1 MKNLRKNLMKYLVMG
16 ACFLGSMGAV
26 EGAIDGAIEGAIDGA
41 IEGAIEG
48 AIDGAIEGAIEGAF
62 DSLRLHDKAE
72 VALLNNPGYMGL
84 TQAVTVMGVTN
95 FTGLFRTTAK
105 YQTNVFINY
114 EIARRPS
121 LSWQFGYKG
130 IQRTMDN
137 VDFEDYDTY
146 VFVPGTGWGN
156 SLNYEPYGTMD
167 IGYQEFTVGVKNY
180 LQSAGST
187 APFGG
192 YLVANLHYGLASSSA
207 NDLTWYDDYSGQTL
221 PSVGTSG
228 VSGSLV
234 SMSYGFGF
242 RNVILD
248 QVGLVFEMT
257 SGLTMLNSGG
267 FSVYTLDNYTDSYH
281 GVDQADVMRRV
292 MLREFHKS
300 QWLQI
305 KLGLGY
311 LF

>member
-1 MKNLRKNLMKYLVMG
+1 MKNLRINLMKCLVVG
-16 ACFLGSMGAV
+16 ACFLGSVEAV
-26 EGAIDGAIEGAIDGA
+26 DGSADRFVAGVVNEAID
-41 IEGAIEG
+41 
-48 AIDGAIEGAIEGAF
+48 
-62 DSLRLHDKAE
+62 SVRLQDKAE
-72 VALLNNPGYMGL
+72 LALLNNPGYMGL

-95 FTGLFRTTAK
+95 FTGLFRTPAK

-121 LSWQFGYKG
+121 LSWQFGFKS

-137 VDFEDYDTY
+137 ADFSDYGTY
-146 VFVPGTGWGN
+146 VFVPSSGWGN
-156 SLNYEPYGTMD
+156 SLNYKPYGTMD

-180 LQSAGST
+180 LQTAGST

-207 NDLTWYDDYSGQTL
+207 NNLTWSDYYSGQTL
-221 PSVGTSG
+221 PSVGTAG

-234 SMSYGFGF
+234 SISYGFGF
-242 RNVILD
+242 RNVLFD

-267 FSVYTLDNYTDSYH
+267 FSVYYPLDNYIYH

-300 QWLQI
+300 QWLQF
-305 KLGLGY
+305 KLGVGY

>member
-1 MKNLRKNLMKYLVMG
+1 MKNFRRNLMRCLVLV
-16 ACFLGSMGAV
+16 ACFLGLTGDVYGS
-26 EGAIDGAIEGAIDGA
+26 IDGSIDSPIDRSIDGS
-41 IEGAIEG
+41 I
-48 AIDGAIEGAIEGAF
+48 
-62 DSLRLHDKAE
+62 DSLSGEGKAQ
-72 VALLNNPGYMGL
+72 VMLLNNPGYMGL
-84 TQAVTVMGVTN
+84 TRAVTVMGVTN
-95 FTGLFRTTAK
+95 FTGLFRTPMK

-114 EIARRPS
+114 EIARKPS

-130 IQRTMDN
+130 IQRTMDD
-137 VDFEDYDTY
+137 VDFEDYGTY
-146 VFVPGTGWGN
+146 VLVESTGWGN
-156 SLNYEPYGTMD
+156 DLNYKPSGTMD

-192 YLVANLHYGLASSSA
+192 YLVANMHYGLAKSSS
-207 NDLTWYDDYSGQTL
+207 NTLTWDDYYSGQRL
-221 PSVGTSG
+221 ASVSSSG

-248 QVGLVFEMT
+248 QVGVVFEMT
-257 SGLTMLNSGG
+257 SGLTLLNSGG
-267 FSVYTLDNYTDSYH
+267 FSVYTLDGYSGQFH
-281 GVDQADVMRRV
+281 GVNQADVMRRV

-300 QWLQI
+300 QWLQF
-305 KLGLGY
+305 KLGVGY

>member
-1 MKNLRKNLMKYLVMG
+1 VE
-16 ACFLGSMGAV
+16 AVDGSADRFVDGV
-26 EGAIDGAIEGAIDGA
+26 VNEAID
-41 IEGAIEG
+41 
-48 AIDGAIEGAIEGAF
+48 
-62 DSLRLHDKAE
+62 SVRLQDKAE
-72 VALLNNPGYMGL
+72 LALLNNPGYMGL

-95 FTGLFRTTAK
+95 FTGLFRMTAK

-114 EIARRPS
+114 ENARRPS
-121 LSWQFGYKG
+121 LSWQFGYKS

-137 VDFEDYDTY
+137 VDFDDYDTY
-146 VFVPGTGWGN
+146 VFVPSSGWGN
-156 SLNYEPYGTMD
+156 SLNYKPYGTMD

-180 LQSAGST
+180 LQTAGST

-207 NDLTWYDDYSGQTL
+207 NNLTWSDYYSGQTL
-221 PSVGTSG
+221 PTVGTAG

-248 QVGLVFEMT
+248 QVGVVFEMT

-267 FSVYTLDNYTDSYH
+267 FSVYTLDNYTGNYH
-281 GVDQADVMRRV
+281 GVNQADVMRRV

-300 QWLQI
+300 QWLQF
-305 KLGLGY
+305 KLGVGY

>member
-1 MKNLRKNLMKYLVMG
+1 
-16 ACFLGSMGAV
+16 
-26 EGAIDGAIEGAIDGA
+26 
-41 IEGAIEG
+41 
-48 AIDGAIEGAIEGAF
+48 
-62 DSLRLHDKAE
+62 
-72 VALLNNPGYMGL
+72 MGL

-95 FTGLFRTTAK
+95 FTGLFRTPAK

-121 LSWQFGYKG
+121 MSWQFGYKS

-137 VDFEDYDTY
+137 VDFEDYGTY
-146 VFVPGTGWGN
+146 VYAPGWG
-156 SLNYEPYGTMD
+156 SSFNYNPRGTMD

-207 NDLTWYDDYSGQTL
+207 NNLTWSDYYSGRTL
-221 PSVGTSG
+221 PTVGTAG

-267 FSVYTLDNYTDSYH
+267 FSVYTLDNYTGSYH

>member
-1 MKNLRKNLMKYLVMG
+1 MKCLVVG
-16 ACFLGSMGAV
+16 ACFLGSVEAV
-26 EGAIDGAIEGAIDGA
+26 DGSADRFVDGVVNEVID
-41 IEGAIEG
+41 
-48 AIDGAIEGAIEGAF
+48 
-62 DSLRLHDKAE
+62 SVRLQDKAE
-72 VALLNNPGYMGL
+72 LALLNNPGYMGL

-95 FTGLFRTTAK
+95 FTGLFRTPAK

-121 LSWQFGYKG
+121 LSWQFGFKS

-137 VDFEDYDTY
+137 ADFSDYGTY
-146 VFVPGTGWGN
+146 VFAPSSGWGN
-156 SLNYEPYGTMD
+156 SLNYKPYGTMD
-167 IGYQEFTVGVKNY
+167 IGYQEFTVGAKNY
-180 LQSAGST
+180 LQSTGST

-192 YLVANLHYGLASSSA
+192 YLVVNLHYGLASSSA
-207 NDLTWYDDYSGQTL
+207 NNLTWSDYYSGQTL
-221 PSVGTSG
+221 PSVGTAG

-242 RNVILD
+242 RNVLFD
-248 QVGLVFEMT
+248 QVGVVFEMT

-267 FSVYTLDNYTDSYH
+267 FSVYTLDNYTGNYH

-300 QWLQI
+300 QWLQF
-305 KLGLGY
+305 KLGVGY

>member
-1 MKNLRKNLMKYLVMG
+1 MKNLRINLMKCLVVG
-16 ACFLGSMGAV
+16 ACFLGSVEAV
-26 EGAIDGAIEGAIDGA
+26 DGSADRFVDGVVNEVID
-41 IEGAIEG
+41 
-48 AIDGAIEGAIEGAF
+48 
-62 DSLRLHDKAE
+62 SVRLQDKAE
-72 VALLNNPGYMGL
+72 LALLNNPGYMGL

-95 FTGLFRTTAK
+95 FTGLFRTPAK

-121 LSWQFGYKG
+121 LSWQFGFKS

-137 VDFEDYDTY
+137 ADFSDYGTY
-146 VFVPGTGWGN
+146 VFAPSSGWGN
-156 SLNYEPYGTMD
+156 SLNYKPYGTMD
-167 IGYQEFTVGVKNY
+167 IGYQEFTVGAKNY
-180 LQSAGST
+180 LQSTGST

-192 YLVANLHYGLASSSA
+192 YLVVNLHYGLASSSA
-207 NDLTWYDDYSGQTL
+207 NNLTWSDYYSGKTL
-221 PSVGTSG
+221 PSVGTAG

-242 RNVILD
+242 RNVLFD
-248 QVGLVFEMT
+248 QVGVVFEMT

-267 FSVYTLDNYTDSYH
+267 FSVYTLDNYTGNYH
-281 GVDQADVMRRV
+281 GVNQADVMRRV

-300 QWLQI
+300 QWLQF
-305 KLGLGY
+305 KLGVGY

>member
-1 MKNLRKNLMKYLVMG
+1 MKNLRINLMKCLVVG
-16 ACFLGSMGAV
+16 ACFLGSVEAV
-26 EGAIDGAIEGAIDGA
+26 DGSADRFVDGVVNEVID
-41 IEGAIEG
+41 
-48 AIDGAIEGAIEGAF
+48 
-62 DSLRLHDKAE
+62 SVRLQDKAE
-72 VALLNNPGYMGL
+72 LALLNNPGYMGL

-95 FTGLFRTTAK
+95 FTGLFRTPAK

-121 LSWQFGYKG
+121 LSWQFGFKS

-137 VDFEDYDTY
+137 ADFSDYGTY
-146 VFVPGTGWGN
+146 VFAPSSGWGN
-156 SLNYEPYGTMD
+156 SLNYKPYGTMD
-167 IGYQEFTVGVKNY
+167 IGYQEFTVGAKNY
-180 LQSAGST
+180 LQSTGST

-192 YLVANLHYGLASSSA
+192 YLVVNLHYGLASSSA
-207 NDLTWYDDYSGQTL
+207 NNLTWSDYYSGQTL
-221 PSVGTSG
+221 PSVGTAG

-242 RNVILD
+242 RNVLFD
-248 QVGLVFEMT
+248 QVGVVFEMT

-267 FSVYTLDNYTDSYH
+267 FSVYTLDNYTGNYH

-300 QWLQI
+300 QWLQF
-305 KLGLGY
+305 KLGVGY

>member
-1 MKNLRKNLMKYLVMG
+1 MGEINMKNLRINLMKCLVVG
-16 ACFLGSMGAV
+16 ACFLGSVEAV
-26 EGAIDGAIEGAIDGA
+26 DGSADRFVDGVVNEAID
-41 IEGAIEG
+41 
-48 AIDGAIEGAIEGAF
+48 
-62 DSLRLHDKAE
+62 SVRLQDKAE
-72 VALLNNPGYMGL
+72 LALLNNPGYMGL

-95 FTGLFRTTAK
+95 FTGLFRTPAK

-121 LSWQFGYKG
+121 LSWQFGFKS

-137 VDFEDYDTY
+137 ADFSDYGTY
-146 VFVPGTGWGN
+146 VFAPSSGWGN
-156 SLNYEPYGTMD
+156 SLNYKPYGTMD
-167 IGYQEFTVGVKNY
+167 IGYQEFTVGAKNY
-180 LQSAGST
+180 LQSTGST

-192 YLVANLHYGLASSSA
+192 YLVVNLHYGLASSSA
-207 NDLTWYDDYSGQTL
+207 NNLTWSDYYSGQTL
-221 PSVGTSG
+221 PSVGTAG

-242 RNVILD
+242 RNVLFD
-248 QVGLVFEMT
+248 QVGVVFEMT

-267 FSVYTLDNYTDSYH
+267 FSVYTLDNYTGNYH
-281 GVDQADVMRRV
+281 GVNQADVMRRV

-300 QWLQI
+300 QWLQF
-305 KLGLGY
+305 KLGVGY

>member
-1 MKNLRKNLMKYLVMG
+1 MKNLRINLMKCLVVG
-16 ACFLGSMGAV
+16 GCFLGSVEAV
-26 EGAIDGAIEGAIDGA
+26 DGSADRFVDGVVNEVID
-41 IEGAIEG
+41 
-48 AIDGAIEGAIEGAF
+48 
-62 DSLRLHDKAE
+62 SVRLQDKAE
-72 VALLNNPGYMGL
+72 LALLNNPGYMGL

-95 FTGLFRTTAK
+95 FTGLFRTPAK

-121 LSWQFGYKG
+121 LSWQFGFKS

-137 VDFEDYDTY
+137 ADFSDYGTY
-146 VFVPGTGWGN
+146 VFAPSSGWGN
-156 SLNYEPYGTMD
+156 SLNYKPYGTMD
-167 IGYQEFTVGVKNY
+167 IGYQEFTVGAKNY
-180 LQSAGST
+180 LQSTGST

-207 NDLTWYDDYSGQTL
+207 NNLTWSDYYSGQTL
-221 PSVGTSG
+221 PSVGTAG

-242 RNVILD
+242 RNVLFD
-248 QVGLVFEMT
+248 QVGVVFEMT

-267 FSVYTLDNYTDSYH
+267 FSVYTLDNYTGNYH
-281 GVDQADVMRRV
+281 GVNQADVMRRV

-300 QWLQI
+300 QWLQF
-305 KLGLGY
+305 KLGVGY

>member
-1 MKNLRKNLMKYLVMG
+1 MGEINMKNLRINLMKCLVVG
-16 ACFLGSMGAV
+16 ACFLGSVEAV
-26 EGAIDGAIEGAIDGA
+26 DGSADRFVDGVVNEVID
-41 IEGAIEG
+41 
-48 AIDGAIEGAIEGAF
+48 
-62 DSLRLHDKAE
+62 SVRLQDKAE
-72 VALLNNPGYMGL
+72 LALLNNPGYMGL

-95 FTGLFRTTAK
+95 FTGLFRTPAK

-121 LSWQFGYKG
+121 LSWQFGFKS

-137 VDFEDYDTY
+137 ADFSDYGTY
-146 VFVPGTGWGN
+146 VFAPSSGWGN
-156 SLNYEPYGTMD
+156 SLNYKPYGTMD
-167 IGYQEFTVGVKNY
+167 IGYQEFTVGAKNY
-180 LQSAGST
+180 LQSTGST

-207 NDLTWYDDYSGQTL
+207 NNLTWSDYYSGQTL
-221 PSVGTSG
+221 PSVGTAG

-242 RNVILD
+242 RNVLFD
-248 QVGLVFEMT
+248 QVGVVFEMT

-267 FSVYTLDNYTDSYH
+267 FSVYTLDNYTGNYH
-281 GVDQADVMRRV
+281 GVNQADVMRRV

-300 QWLQI
+300 QWLQF
-305 KLGLGY
+305 KLGVGY

>member
-1 MKNLRKNLMKYLVMG
+1 MKHLRKNLMKYLIVG

-26 EGAIDGAIEGAIDGA
+26 DGAIAGTHDGA
-41 IEGAIEG
+41 ITGTL
-48 AIDGAIEGAIEGAF
+48 DGEIVGTV
-62 DSLRLHDKAE
+62 DSLRLQDKAE
-72 VALLNNPGYMGL
+72 VAQLNNPGYMGL

-95 FTGLFRTTAK
+95 FTGLFRMTAK

-121 LSWQFGYKG
+121 LSWQFGYKS

-137 VDFEDYDTY
+137 VDFEDYGTY
-146 VFVPGTGWGN
+146 VYAPGWG
-156 SLNYEPYGTMD
+156 SGFNYNPRGTMD

-207 NDLTWYDDYSGQTL
+207 NNLTWSDYYSGRTL
-221 PSVGTSG
+221 PTVGTAG

-267 FSVYTLDNYTDSYH
+267 FSVYTLDNYTGSYH

>member
-1 MKNLRKNLMKYLVMG
+1 MKNLRINLMKCLVVG
-16 ACFLGSMGAV
+16 ACFLGSVEAV
-26 EGAIDGAIEGAIDGA
+26 DGSADRFVDGVVNEAID
-41 IEGAIEG
+41 
-48 AIDGAIEGAIEGAF
+48 
-62 DSLRLHDKAE
+62 SVRLQDKAE
-72 VALLNNPGYMGL
+72 LALLNNPGYMGL

-95 FTGLFRTTAK
+95 FTGLFRTPAK

-121 LSWQFGYKG
+121 LSWQFGFKS

-137 VDFEDYDTY
+137 ADFSDYGTY
-146 VFVPGTGWGN
+146 VFVPSSGWGN
-156 SLNYEPYGTMD
+156 SLNYKPYGTMD

-180 LQSAGST
+180 LQTAGST

-207 NDLTWYDDYSGQTL
+207 NNLTWSDYYSGQTL
-221 PSVGTSG
+221 PSVGTAG

-242 RNVILD
+242 RNVIFD

-267 FSVYTLDNYTDSYH
+267 FSVYTLDNYTGNYH

-300 QWLQI
+300 QWLQF
-305 KLGLGY
+305 KLGVGY

>member
-1 MKNLRKNLMKYLVMG
+1 MKCLVVG
-16 ACFLGSMGAV
+16 ACFLGSVEAV
-26 EGAIDGAIEGAIDGA
+26 DGSADRFVDGVVNEVID
-41 IEGAIEG
+41 
-48 AIDGAIEGAIEGAF
+48 
-62 DSLRLHDKAE
+62 SVRLQDKAE
-72 VALLNNPGYMGL
+72 LALLNNPGYMGL

-95 FTGLFRTTAK
+95 FTGLFVTPAK
-105 YQTNVFINY
+105 YQTTVFVNY

-121 LSWQFGYKG
+121 LSWQFGFKS

-137 VDFEDYDTY
+137 ADFSDYGTY
-146 VFVPGTGWGN
+146 VFAPSSGWGN
-156 SLNYEPYGTMD
+156 SLNYKPYGTMD
-167 IGYQEFTVGVKNY
+167 IGYQEFTVGAKNY
-180 LQSAGST
+180 LQSTGST

-207 NDLTWYDDYSGQTL
+207 NNLTWSDYYSGKTL
-221 PSVGTSG
+221 PSVGTAG

-242 RNVILD
+242 RNVLFD
-248 QVGLVFEMT
+248 QVGVVFEMT

-267 FSVYTLDNYTDSYH
+267 FSVYTLDNYTGNYH
-281 GVDQADVMRRV
+281 GVNQADVMRRV

-300 QWLQI
+300 QWLQF
-305 KLGLGY
+305 KLGVGY

>member
-1 MKNLRKNLMKYLVMG
+1 MGEINMKNLRINLMKCLVVG
-16 ACFLGSMGAV
+16 ACFLGSVEAV
-26 EGAIDGAIEGAIDGA
+26 DGSADRFVDGVVNEVID
-41 IEGAIEG
+41 
-48 AIDGAIEGAIEGAF
+48 
-62 DSLRLHDKAE
+62 SVRLQDKAE
-72 VALLNNPGYMGL
+72 LALLNNPGYMGL

-95 FTGLFRTTAK
+95 FTGLFRTPAK

-121 LSWQFGYKG
+121 LSWQFGFKS

-137 VDFEDYDTY
+137 ADFSDYGTY
-146 VFVPGTGWGN
+146 VFAPSSGWGN
-156 SLNYEPYGTMD
+156 SLNYKPYGTMD
-167 IGYQEFTVGVKNY
+167 IGYQEFTVGAKNY
-180 LQSAGST
+180 LQSTGST

-192 YLVANLHYGLASSSA
+192 YLVVNLHYGLASSSA
-207 NDLTWYDDYSGQTL
+207 NNLTWSDYYSGQTL
-221 PSVGTSG
+221 PSVGTAG

-242 RNVILD
+242 RNVLFD
-248 QVGLVFEMT
+248 QVGVVFEMT

-267 FSVYTLDNYTDSYH
+267 FSVYTLDNYTGNYH

-300 QWLQI
+300 QWLQF
-305 KLGLGY
+305 KLGVGY

>member
-1 MKNLRKNLMKYLVMG
+1 MKCLVVG
-16 ACFLGSMGAV
+16 ACFLGSVEAV
-26 EGAIDGAIEGAIDGA
+26 DGSADRFVDGVVNEVID
-41 IEGAIEG
+41 
-48 AIDGAIEGAIEGAF
+48 
-62 DSLRLHDKAE
+62 SVRLQDKAE
-72 VALLNNPGYMGL
+72 LALLNNPGYMGL

-95 FTGLFRTTAK
+95 FTGLFRMTAK

-121 LSWQFGYKG
+121 LSWQFGYKS

-137 VDFEDYDTY
+137 ADFSDYGTY
-146 VFVPGTGWGN
+146 VFAPSSGWGN
-156 SLNYEPYGTMD
+156 SLNYKPYGTMD

-180 LQSAGST
+180 LQSTGST

-192 YLVANLHYGLASSSA
+192 YLVVNLHYGLASSSA
-207 NDLTWYDDYSGQTL
+207 NNLTWSDYYSGQTL
-221 PSVGTSG
+221 PSVGTAG

-242 RNVILD
+242 RNVLFD
-248 QVGLVFEMT
+248 QVGVVFEMT

-267 FSVYTLDNYTDSYH
+267 FSVYTLDNYTGNYH
-281 GVDQADVMRRV
+281 GVNQADVMRRV

-300 QWLQI
+300 QWLQF
-305 KLGLGY
+305 KLGVGY

>member
-1 MKNLRKNLMKYLVMG
+1 MKNLRINLMKCLVVG
-16 ACFLGSMGAV
+16 ACFLGSVEAV
-26 EGAIDGAIEGAIDGA
+26 DGSADRFVDGVVNEVID
-41 IEGAIEG
+41 
-48 AIDGAIEGAIEGAF
+48 
-62 DSLRLHDKAE
+62 SVRLQDKAE
-72 VALLNNPGYMGL
+72 LALLNNPGYMGL

-95 FTGLFRTTAK
+95 FTGLFRTPAK

-121 LSWQFGYKG
+121 LSWQFGFKS

-137 VDFEDYDTY
+137 ADFSDYGTY
-146 VFVPGTGWGN
+146 VFAPSSGWGN
-156 SLNYEPYGTMD
+156 SLNYKPYGTMD
-167 IGYQEFTVGVKNY
+167 IGYQEFTVGAKNY
-180 LQSAGST
+180 LQSTGST

-192 YLVANLHYGLASSSA
+192 YWVANLHDGLASSSA
-207 NDLTWYDDYSGQTL
+207 NNLTWSDYYSGQTL
-221 PSVGTSG
+221 PSVGTAG

-242 RNVILD
+242 RNVLFD
-248 QVGLVFEMT
+248 QVGVVFEMT

-267 FSVYTLDNYTDSYH
+267 FSVYTLDNYTGNYH
-281 GVDQADVMRRV
+281 GVNQADVMRRV

-300 QWLQI
+300 QWLQF
-305 KLGLGY
+305 KLGVGY

>member
-1 MKNLRKNLMKYLVMG
+1 MKCLVVG
-16 ACFLGSMGAV
+16 ACFLGSVEAV
-26 EGAIDGAIEGAIDGA
+26 DGSADRFVDGVVNEAID
-41 IEGAIEG
+41 
-48 AIDGAIEGAIEGAF
+48 
-62 DSLRLHDKAE
+62 SVRLQDKAE
-72 VALLNNPGYMGL
+72 LALLNNPGYMGL

-95 FTGLFRTTAK
+95 FTGLFRTPAK

-121 LSWQFGYKG
+121 LSWQFGFKS

-137 VDFEDYDTY
+137 ADFSDYGTY
-146 VFVPGTGWGN
+146 VFAPSSGWGN
-156 SLNYEPYGTMD
+156 SLNYKPYGTMD
-167 IGYQEFTVGVKNY
+167 IGYQEFTVGAKNY
-180 LQSAGST
+180 LQSTGST

-207 NDLTWYDDYSGQTL
+207 NNLTWSDYYSGKTL
-221 PSVGTSG
+221 PSVGTAG

-242 RNVILD
+242 RNVLFD
-248 QVGLVFEMT
+248 QVGVVFEMT

-267 FSVYTLDNYTDSYH
+267 FSVYTLDNYTGNYH
-281 GVDQADVMRRV
+281 GVNQADVMRRV

-300 QWLQI
+300 QWLQF
-305 KLGLGY
+305 KLGVGY

>member
-1 MKNLRKNLMKYLVMG
+1 MKCLVVG
-16 ACFLGSMGAV
+16 ACFLGSVEAV
-26 EGAIDGAIEGAIDGA
+26 DGSADRFVDGVVNEAID
-41 IEGAIEG
+41 
-48 AIDGAIEGAIEGAF
+48 
-62 DSLRLHDKAE
+62 SVRLQDKAE
-72 VALLNNPGYMGL
+72 LALLNNPGYMGL

-95 FTGLFRTTAK
+95 FTGLFRTPAK

-121 LSWQFGYKG
+121 LSWQFGFKS

-137 VDFEDYDTY
+137 ADFSDYGTY
-146 VFVPGTGWGN
+146 VFAPSSGWGN
-156 SLNYEPYGTMD
+156 SLNYKPYGTMD
-167 IGYQEFTVGVKNY
+167 IGYQEFTVGAKNY
-180 LQSAGST
+180 LQSTGST

-207 NDLTWYDDYSGQTL
+207 NNLTWSDYYSGQTL
-221 PSVGTSG
+221 PSVGTAG

-242 RNVILD
+242 RNVLFD
-248 QVGLVFEMT
+248 QVGVVFEMT

-267 FSVYTLDNYTDSYH
+267 FSVYTLDNYTGNYH

-300 QWLQI
+300 QWLQF
-305 KLGLGY
+305 KLGVGY

>member
-1 MKNLRKNLMKYLVMG
+1 MKCLVVG
-16 ACFLGSMGAV
+16 ACFLGSVEAV
-26 EGAIDGAIEGAIDGA
+26 DGSADRFVDGVVNEAID
-41 IEGAIEG
+41 
-48 AIDGAIEGAIEGAF
+48 
-62 DSLRLHDKAE
+62 SVRLQDKAE
-72 VALLNNPGYMGL
+72 LALLNNPGYMGL

-95 FTGLFRTTAK
+95 FTGLFRTPAK

-121 LSWQFGYKG
+121 LSWQFGFKS

-137 VDFEDYDTY
+137 ADFSDYGTY
-146 VFVPGTGWGN
+146 VFAPSSGWGN
-156 SLNYEPYGTMD
+156 SLNYKPYGTMD
-167 IGYQEFTVGVKNY
+167 IGYQEFTVGAKNY
-180 LQSAGST
+180 LQSTGST

-207 NDLTWYDDYSGQTL
+207 NNLTWSDYYSGQTL
-221 PSVGTSG
+221 PSVGTAG

-242 RNVILD
+242 RNVLFD
-248 QVGLVFEMT
+248 QVGVVFEMT

-267 FSVYTLDNYTDSYH
+267 FSVYTLDNYTGNYH
-281 GVDQADVMRRV
+281 GVNQADVMRRV

-300 QWLQI
+300 QWLQF
-305 KLGLGY
+305 KLGVGY

>member
-1 MKNLRKNLMKYLVMG
+1 MGENNMKNLRKNLMKYLVVV

-26 EGAIDGAIEGAIDGA
+26 DAAVDGAITGTNDGA
-41 IEGAIEG
+41 VVGTV
-48 AIDGAIEGAIEGAF
+48 
-62 DSLRLHDKAE
+62 DSLRLQDKAE
-72 VALLNNPGYMGL
+72 VALLDNPGYMGL

-95 FTGLFRTTAK
+95 FTGLFRTPAK

-121 LSWQFGYKG
+121 MSWQFGYKS

-137 VDFEDYDTY
+137 VDFEDYGTY
-146 VFVPGTGWGN
+146 VYAPGWG
-156 SLNYEPYGTMD
+156 SSFNYNPRGTMD

-180 LQSAGST
+180 LQTAGST

-207 NDLTWYDDYSGQTL
+207 NNLTWSDYYSGRTL
-221 PSVGTSG
+221 PTVGTAG

-267 FSVYTLDNYTDSYH
+267 FSVYTLDNYTGSYH

>member
-1 MKNLRKNLMKYLVMG
+1 MGENNMKHLRKNLMKYLIVG

-26 EGAIDGAIEGAIDGA
+26 DAAVDGAITGTLDGE
-41 IEGAIEG
+41 IVGTV
-48 AIDGAIEGAIEGAF
+48 
-62 DSLRLHDKAE
+62 DSLRLQDKAE
-72 VALLNNPGYMGL
+72 VAQLNNPGYMGL

-95 FTGLFRTTAK
+95 FTGLFRMTAK

-121 LSWQFGYKG
+121 LSWQFGYKS

-137 VDFEDYDTY
+137 VDFRDYDTY
-146 VFVPGTGWGN
+146 VFVPSSGWGN
-156 SLNYEPYGTMD
+156 SLNYKPYGTMD

-207 NDLTWYDDYSGQTL
+207 NNLTWSDYSSGRTL
-221 PSVGTSG
+221 PTVGTAG

-267 FSVYTLDNYTDSYH
+267 FSVYTLDNYTGSYH

>member
-1 MKNLRKNLMKYLVMG
+1 MGENNMKNLRKNLMKYLVVV

-26 EGAIDGAIEGAIDGA
+26 DAAVDGAITGTNDGA
-41 IEGAIEG
+41 VVGTV
-48 AIDGAIEGAIEGAF
+48 
-62 DSLRLHDKAE
+62 DSLRLQDKAE
-72 VALLNNPGYMGL
+72 VALLDNPGYMGL

-95 FTGLFRTTAK
+95 FTGLFRTPAK

-121 LSWQFGYKG
+121 MSWQFGYKS

-137 VDFEDYDTY
+137 VDFEDYGTY
-146 VFVPGTGWGN
+146 VYAPGWG
-156 SLNYEPYGTMD
+156 SSFNYNPRGTMD

-180 LQSAGST
+180 LQTAGST

-207 NDLTWYDDYSGQTL
+207 NNLTWSDYSSGRTL
-221 PSVGTSG
+221 PTVGTAG

-267 FSVYTLDNYTDSYH
+267 FSVYTLDNYTGSYH

>member
-1 MKNLRKNLMKYLVMG
+1 MGGNNMKNLRKNLMKYLVVV

-26 EGAIDGAIEGAIDGA
+26 DGAITGTLDGE
-41 IEGAIEG
+41 IVGTL
-48 AIDGAIEGAIEGAF
+48 
-62 DSLRLHDKAE
+62 DSLRLQDKAE
-72 VALLNNPGYMGL
+72 VAQLNNPGYMGL

-95 FTGLFRTTAK
+95 FTGLFRTPAK

-121 LSWQFGYKG
+121 LSWQFGYKS

-137 VDFEDYDTY
+137 VDFDDYDTY
-146 VFVPGTGWGN
+146 VFVPSSGWGN
-156 SLNYEPYGTMD
+156 SLNYKPYGTMD

-180 LQSAGST
+180 LQTAGST

-207 NDLTWYDDYSGQTL
+207 NNLTWYDDYSGQTL

-267 FSVYTLDNYTDSYH
+267 FSVYYPLDNYSYH

-300 QWLQI
+300 QWLQF
-305 KLGLGY
+305 KLGVGY

>member
-1 MKNLRKNLMKYLVMG
+1 MKCLVVG
-16 ACFLGSMGAV
+16 ACFLGSVEAV
-26 EGAIDGAIEGAIDGA
+26 DGSADRFVDGVVNEAID
-41 IEGAIEG
+41 
-48 AIDGAIEGAIEGAF
+48 
-62 DSLRLHDKAE
+62 SVRLQDKAE
-72 VALLNNPGYMGL
+72 LALLNNPGYMGL

-95 FTGLFRTTAK
+95 FTGLFRTPVK

-121 LSWQFGYKG
+121 LSWQFGFKS

-137 VDFEDYDTY
+137 ADFSDYGTY
-146 VFVPGTGWGN
+146 VFAPSSGWGN
-156 SLNYEPYGTMD
+156 SLNYKPYGTMD
-167 IGYQEFTVGVKNY
+167 IGYQEFTVGAKNY
-180 LQSAGST
+180 LQSTGST

-207 NDLTWYDDYSGQTL
+207 NNLTWSDYYSGKTL
-221 PSVGTSG
+221 PSVGTAG

-242 RNVILD
+242 RNVLFD
-248 QVGLVFEMT
+248 QVGVVFEMT

-267 FSVYTLDNYTDSYH
+267 FSVYTLDNYTGNYH
-281 GVDQADVMRRV
+281 GVNQADVMRRV

-300 QWLQI
+300 QWLQF
-305 KLGLGY
+305 KLGVGY

>member
-1 MKNLRKNLMKYLVMG
+1 
-16 ACFLGSMGAV
+16 MGAV
-26 EGAIDGAIEGAIDGA
+26 DGAIDGAITGTLDGE
-41 IEGAIEG
+41 IVGTV
-48 AIDGAIEGAIEGAF
+48 
-62 DSLRLHDKAE
+62 DSLRLQDKTE
-72 VALLNNPGYMGL
+72 VALLDNPGYMGL

-95 FTGLFRTTAK
+95 FTGLFRTPAK

-121 LSWQFGYKG
+121 MSWQFGYKS

-137 VDFEDYDTY
+137 VDFEDYGTY
-146 VFVPGTGWGN
+146 VYAPGWGS
-156 SLNYEPYGTMD
+156 SLNYKPYGTMD

-207 NDLTWYDDYSGQTL
+207 NNLTWSDYYSGRTL
-221 PSVGTSG
+221 PTVGTAG

-267 FSVYTLDNYTDSYH
+267 FSVYTLDNYTGSYH

>member
-1 MKNLRKNLMKYLVMG
+1 
-16 ACFLGSMGAV
+16 
-26 EGAIDGAIEGAIDGA
+26 
-41 IEGAIEG
+41 
-48 AIDGAIEGAIEGAF
+48 
-62 DSLRLHDKAE
+62 
-72 VALLNNPGYMGL
+72 
-84 TQAVTVMGVTN
+84 
-95 FTGLFRTTAK
+95 
-105 YQTNVFINY
+105 
-114 EIARRPS
+114 
-121 LSWQFGYKG
+121 
-130 IQRTMDN
+130 
-137 VDFEDYDTY
+137 
-146 VFVPGTGWGN
+146 
-156 SLNYEPYGTMD
+156 MD

-180 LQSAGST
+180 LQTAGST

-207 NDLTWYDDYSGQTL
+207 NNLTWSDYSSGRTL
-221 PSVGTSG
+221 PTVGTAG

-267 FSVYTLDNYTDSYH
+267 FSVYTLDNYTGSYH

>member
-1 MKNLRKNLMKYLVMG
+1 MKCLVVG
-16 ACFLGSMGAV
+16 ACFLGSVEAV
-26 EGAIDGAIEGAIDGA
+26 DGSADRFVDGVVNEVID
-41 IEGAIEG
+41 
-48 AIDGAIEGAIEGAF
+48 
-62 DSLRLHDKAE
+62 SVRLQDKAE
-72 VALLNNPGYMGL
+72 LALLNNPGYMGL

-95 FTGLFRTTAK
+95 FTGLFRTPAK

-121 LSWQFGYKG
+121 LSWQFGFKS

-137 VDFEDYDTY
+137 ADFSDYGTY
-146 VFVPGTGWGN
+146 VFAPSSGWGN
-156 SLNYEPYGTMD
+156 SLNYKPYGTMD
-167 IGYQEFTVGVKNY
+167 IGYQEFTVGAKNY
-180 LQSAGST
+180 LQSTGST

-207 NDLTWYDDYSGQTL
+207 NNLTWSDYYSGKTL
-221 PSVGTSG
+221 PSVGTAG

-242 RNVILD
+242 RNVLFD
-248 QVGLVFEMT
+248 QVGVVFEMT

-267 FSVYTLDNYTDSYH
+267 FSVYTLDNYTGNYH
-281 GVDQADVMRRV
+281 GVNQADVMRRV

-300 QWLQI
+300 QWLQF
-305 KLGLGY
+305 KLGVGY

>member
-1 MKNLRKNLMKYLVMG
+1 MKCLVVG
-16 ACFLGSMGAV
+16 ACFLGSVEAV
-26 EGAIDGAIEGAIDGA
+26 DGSADRFVDGVVNEVID
-41 IEGAIEG
+41 
-48 AIDGAIEGAIEGAF
+48 
-62 DSLRLHDKAE
+62 SVRLQDKAE
-72 VALLNNPGYMGL
+72 LALLNNPGYMGL

-95 FTGLFRTTAK
+95 FTGLFRTPAK

-121 LSWQFGYKG
+121 LSWQFGFKS

-137 VDFEDYDTY
+137 ADFSDYGTY
-146 VFVPGTGWGN
+146 VFAPSLGWGN
-156 SLNYEPYGTMD
+156 SLNYKPYGTMD
-167 IGYQEFTVGVKNY
+167 IGYQEFTVGAKNY
-180 LQSAGST
+180 LQSTGST

-192 YLVANLHYGLASSSA
+192 YLVVNLHYGLASSSA
-207 NDLTWYDDYSGQTL
+207 NNLTWSDYYSGQTL
-221 PSVGTSG
+221 PSVGTAG

-242 RNVILD
+242 RNVLFD
-248 QVGLVFEMT
+248 QVGVVFEMT

-267 FSVYTLDNYTDSYH
+267 FSVYTLDNYTGNYH

-300 QWLQI
+300 QWLQF
-305 KLGLGY
+305 KLGVGY

>member
-1 MKNLRKNLMKYLVMG
+1 MKCLVVG
-16 ACFLGSMGAV
+16 ACFLGSVEAV
-26 EGAIDGAIEGAIDGA
+26 DGSADRFVDGVVNEAID
-41 IEGAIEG
+41 
-48 AIDGAIEGAIEGAF
+48 
-62 DSLRLHDKAE
+62 SVRLQDKAE
-72 VALLNNPGYMGL
+72 LALLNNPGYMGL

-95 FTGLFRTTAK
+95 FTGLFRMTAK

-114 EIARRPS
+114 VIARRPS
-121 LSWQFGYKG
+121 LSWQFGYKS

-137 VDFEDYDTY
+137 VDFDDYDTY
-146 VFVPGTGWGN
+146 VFVPSSGWGN
-156 SLNYEPYGTMD
+156 SLNYKPYGTMD

-180 LQSAGST
+180 LQTAGST

-207 NDLTWYDDYSGQTL
+207 NNLTWSDYYSGQTL
-221 PSVGTSG
+221 PTVGTAG

-248 QVGLVFEMT
+248 QVGVVFEMT

-267 FSVYTLDNYTDSYH
+267 FSVYTLDNYTGNYH
-281 GVDQADVMRRV
+281 GVNQADVMRRV

-300 QWLQI
+300 QWLQF
-305 KLGLGY
+305 KLGVGY

>member
-1 MKNLRKNLMKYLVMG
+1 MKNLRINLMKCLVVG
-16 ACFLGSMGAV
+16 ACFLGSVEAV
-26 EGAIDGAIEGAIDGA
+26 DGSTDRFVDGVVNEVID
-41 IEGAIEG
+41 
-48 AIDGAIEGAIEGAF
+48 
-62 DSLRLHDKAE
+62 SVRLQDKAE
-72 VALLNNPGYMGL
+72 LALLNNPGYMGL

-95 FTGLFRTTAK
+95 FTGLFRTPAK

-121 LSWQFGYKG
+121 LSWQFGFKS

-137 VDFEDYDTY
+137 ADFSDYGTY
-146 VFVPGTGWGN
+146 VFAPSSGWGN
-156 SLNYEPYGTMD
+156 SLNYKPYGTMD
-167 IGYQEFTVGVKNY
+167 IGYQEFTVGAKNY
-180 LQSAGST
+180 LQSTGST

-192 YLVANLHYGLASSSA
+192 YLVVNLHYGLASSSA
-207 NDLTWYDDYSGQTL
+207 NNLTWSDYYSGQTL
-221 PSVGTSG
+221 PSVGTAG

-242 RNVILD
+242 RNVLFD
-248 QVGLVFEMT
+248 QVGVVFEMT

-267 FSVYTLDNYTDSYH
+267 FSVYTLDNYTGNYH

-300 QWLQI
+300 QWLQF
-305 KLGLGY
+305 KLGVGY

>member
-1 MKNLRKNLMKYLVMG
+1 V
-16 ACFLGSMGAV
+16 
-26 EGAIDGAIEGAIDGA
+26 
-41 IEGAIEG
+41 
-48 AIDGAIEGAIEGAF
+48 
-62 DSLRLHDKAE
+62 RLQDKAE
-72 VALLNNPGYMGL
+72 LALLNNPGYMGL

-95 FTGLFRTTAK
+95 FTGLFRTPAK

-121 LSWQFGYKG
+121 LSWQFGFKS

-137 VDFEDYDTY
+137 ADFSDYGTY
-146 VFVPGTGWGN
+146 VFAPSSGWGN
-156 SLNYEPYGTMD
+156 SLNYKPYGTMD

-180 LQSAGST
+180 LQSTGST

-192 YLVANLHYGLASSSA
+192 YLVVNLHYGLASSSA
-207 NDLTWYDDYSGQTL
+207 NNLTWSDYYSGQTL
-221 PSVGTSG
+221 PSVGTAG

-242 RNVILD
+242 RNVLFD

-267 FSVYTLDNYTDSYH
+267 FSVYTLDNYTGNYH
-281 GVDQADVMRRV
+281 GVNQADVMRRV

-300 QWLQI
+300 QWLQF
-305 KLGLGY
+305 KLGVGY

>member
-1 MKNLRKNLMKYLVMG
+1 MKNLRINLMKCLVVG
-16 ACFLGSMGAV
+16 ACFLGSVEAV
-26 EGAIDGAIEGAIDGA
+26 DGSADRFVDGVVNEVID
-41 IEGAIEG
+41 
-48 AIDGAIEGAIEGAF
+48 
-62 DSLRLHDKAE
+62 SVRLQDKAE
-72 VALLNNPGYMGL
+72 LALLNNPGYMGL

-95 FTGLFRTTAK
+95 FTGLFRTPAK

-121 LSWQFGYKG
+121 LSWQFGFKS

-137 VDFEDYDTY
+137 ADFSDYGTY
-146 VFVPGTGWGN
+146 VFAPSSGWGN
-156 SLNYEPYGTMD
+156 SLNYKPYGTMD
-167 IGYQEFTVGVKNY
+167 IGYQEFTVGAKNY
-180 LQSAGST
+180 LQSTGST

-192 YLVANLHYGLASSSA
+192 YLVVNLHYGLASSSA
-207 NDLTWYDDYSGQTL
+207 NNLTWSDYYSGQTL
-221 PSVGTSG
+221 PSVGTAG

-242 RNVILD
+242 RNVLFD
-248 QVGLVFEMT
+248 QVGVVFEMT

-267 FSVYTLDNYTDSYH
+267 FSVYTLDNYTGNYH
-281 GVDQADVMRRV
+281 GVNQADVMRRV

-300 QWLQI
+300 QWLQF
-305 KLGLGY
+305 KLGVGY

>member
-1 MKNLRKNLMKYLVMG
+1 
-16 ACFLGSMGAV
+16 
-26 EGAIDGAIEGAIDGA
+26 
-41 IEGAIEG
+41 
-48 AIDGAIEGAIEGAF
+48 
-62 DSLRLHDKAE
+62 
-72 VALLNNPGYMGL
+72 MGL

-95 FTGLFRTTAK
+95 FTGLFRMTAK

-121 LSWQFGYKG
+121 LSWQFGYKS

-137 VDFEDYDTY
+137 VDFDDYDTY
-146 VFVPGTGWGN
+146 VFVPSSGWGN
-156 SLNYEPYGTMD
+156 SLNYKPYGTMD

-180 LQSAGST
+180 LQTAGST

-207 NDLTWYDDYSGQTL
+207 NNLTWYDDYSGQTL

-267 FSVYTLDNYTDSYH
+267 FSVYPFDNYSYH
-281 GVDQADVMRRV
+281 GLDQADVMRRV

>member
-1 MKNLRKNLMKYLVMG
+1 MKCLVVG
-16 ACFLGSMGAV
+16 ACFLGSVEAV
-26 EGAIDGAIEGAIDGA
+26 DGSADRFVDGVVNEVID
-41 IEGAIEG
+41 
-48 AIDGAIEGAIEGAF
+48 
-62 DSLRLHDKAE
+62 SVRLQDKAE
-72 VALLNNPGYMGL
+72 LALLNNPGYMGL

-95 FTGLFRTTAK
+95 FTGLFRTPAK

-121 LSWQFGYKG
+121 LSWQFGFKS

-137 VDFEDYDTY
+137 ADFSDYGTY
-146 VFVPGTGWGN
+146 VFAPSSGWGN
-156 SLNYEPYGTMD
+156 SLNYKPYGTMD
-167 IGYQEFTVGVKNY
+167 IGYQEFTVGAKNY
-180 LQSAGST
+180 LQSTGST

-192 YLVANLHYGLASSSA
+192 YLVVNLHYGLASSSA
-207 NDLTWYDDYSGQTL
+207 NNLTWSDYYSGQTL
-221 PSVGTSG
+221 PSVGTAG

-242 RNVILD
+242 RNVLFD
-248 QVGLVFEMT
+248 QVGVVFEMT

-267 FSVYTLDNYTDSYH
+267 FSVYTLDNYTGNYH
-281 GVDQADVMRRV
+281 GVNQADVMRRV

-300 QWLQI
+300 QWLQF
-305 KLGLGY
+305 KLGVGY